1 MASAGQPGPNT
12 VRAWPLHENMAKHNN
27 FSRTERM
34 ATAWR
39 EYGKGMAGAWPY
51 YDKSM
56 CQAVYDELWH
66 GTWPVCGTRTPLC
79 IHTCPH
85 TTRTTPM

>member
-1 MASAGQPGPNT
+1 MASAGQPDPNT
-12 VRAWPLHENMAKHNN
+12 VRAWPLHENIAKHNN
-27 FSRTERM
+27 FSRTDRM

-56 CQAVYDELWH
+56 C
-66 GTWPVCGTRTPLC
+66 
-79 IHTCPH
+79 
-85 TTRTTPM
+85 

>member
-12 VRAWPLHENMAKHNN
+12 VRAWPLHENMVKHNN
-27 FSRTERM
+27 FNRTERM

-39 EYGKGMAGAWPY
+39 EYGKSMAGAWSY
-51 YDKSM
+51 YGKSI

-66 GTWPVCGTRTPLC
+66 GTWHVRGTC
-79 IHTCPH
+79 QQ
-85 TTRTTPM
+85 